1 MATAPITALDVFKN
15 TPRTNCGECGLPNCM
30 AFSLQVLQGQKDP
43 HDCPYI
49 DADFA
54 EGIAEAQPEEPV
66 EEPDR
71 RKSLIEELMQGIPRV
86 DFALAAKRL
95 DGSLRGDRLAVRC
108 LGKIF
113 EVDSEGGL
121 HSDTHVHAWVH
132 LPVLQ
137 YVVHA
142 EGQNTT
148 GAWKTFG
155 ELGGFGEWNNF
166 FRHRCEKTLHK
177 MADEDPDLF
186 FDVLGLFGRAPGPNV
201 PTADRAVLLH
211 PLPKVPM
218 LVLYWD
224 CEGDFESKLTLLFD
238 RATEAN
244 LGAEGT
250 YLLVQGMVE
259 MLRKITLRHARM

>member
-1 MATAPITALDVFKN
+1 MATAQTTALDIFKH
-15 TPRTNCGECGLPNCM
+15 TPRTNCGECGVSNCM
-30 AFSLQVLQGQKDP
+30 AFSLEVFRGERGP
-43 HDCPYI
+43 GDCPYL

-54 EGIAEAQPEEPV
+54 EGVAAAQPELPAEA
-66 EEPDR
+66 PDR
-71 RKSLIEELMQGIPRV
+71 RQSLIEELMRDIRGI
-86 DFALAAKRL
+86 DFASVASKL
-95 DGSLRGDRLAVRC
+95 DGERHGDRLAVRC

-113 EVDSEGGL
+113 EVDPEGGL
-121 HSDTHVHAWVH
+121 HSETHVHAWVH

-142 EGQNTT
+142 DGQDPT
-148 GAWKTFG
+148 GEWKIFR
-155 ELGGFGEWNNF
+155 ELGGFVEWDNF
-166 FRHRCEKTLHK
+166 FQHRCEKSFRE
-177 MADEDPDLF
+177 MADEDPELF
-186 FDVLGLFGRAPGPNV
+186 FDTLGLFGHAPGPGV
-201 PTADRAVLLH
+201 PSADRAVLLH

-224 CEGDFESKLTLLFD
+224 REGDFDSKLSLLFD

-259 MLRKITLRHARM
+259 MLRKITLRHARA